1 MRTRILPILGTI
13 MMLSLLIRTWALS
26 SELNVVPT
34 KITPD
39 GSTEKVQIPALSAST
54 QPPDQQCVTGE
65 VLQAVNTKMAALKKR
80 ESEMISRE
88 SAFRAIEVRL
98 QQQLVAVE
106 TAKASLDES
115 LRYRTEIAKD
125 DIVHL
130 SAMYETMK
138 PKQAARIFNEMDANF
153 AAGFL
158 RQMKGRQA
166 GLILANMNTTKAYQI
181 SLILASKGAKYRT
194 LSDRSP

>member
-1 MRTRILPILGTI
+1 MKTRILPILGTI

-26 SELNVVPT
+26 SELNAEPAT
-34 KITPD
+34 NTHNILA
-39 GSTEKVQIPALSAST
+39 GKVQVTARSANIK
-54 QPPDQQCVTGE
+54 PPEQQCVTGE
-65 VLQAVNTKMAALKKR
+65 VLQAINTKMATLKKR
-80 ESEMISRE
+80 EGEMNARE
-88 SAFRAIEVRL
+88 SAFRAIKARL
-98 QQQLVAVE
+98 QKQLVAVE

-125 DIVHL
+125 DITHL

-158 RQMKGRQA
+158 RQMKGSQA

-194 LSDRSP
+194 ISDKSP